1 MSEKVPFTVI
11 LKIHFCWVQKSRLIN
26 FVLSV
31 LKATAQLSSLLVFSY
46 KKHVFILIFV
56 LLYIKYLFSL
66 STFKAF
72 FLIIGFKPFDYHVY
86 NVVSSC
92 LLKNFQSLVLKIVFF
107 CFSSSPFIQGLTTHI
122 LGCLKLSHISLIL
135 FSFKKNYLL
144 SFSLDSFHCYVF
156 KFTNLLF
163 CKV

>member
-46 KKHVFILIFV
+46 KKYVSILIFV

-66 STFKAF
+66 STFNAF

-86 NVVSSC
+86 NVVSSR
-92 LLKNFQSLVLKIVFF
+92 LLKTFQSLGLKIVFF
-107 CFSSSPFIQGLTTHI
+107 LFL
-122 LGCLKLSHISLIL
+122 L
-135 FSFKKNYLL
+135 FSFYSGTHYTYIRLL
-144 SFSLDSFHCYVF
+144 EIVPH
-156 KFTNLLF
+156 FTDTLF
-163 CKV
+163 L